1 MSYRIAAG
9 RINAIAEIS
18 ISAGGTEY
26 DLDSQY
32 LSCGNAAGLRGFDG
46 NPAASL
52 GSFAYKPSVRTVDLE
67 VTAFGDDGVVTANQ
81 LFTDLEND
89 EGDSTVKVTTQI
101 DSVRTATDG
110 GATVDECTTFT
121 QHVGLSKL
129 EVAQVTQKYNTY
141 KLTLAL
147 LDGCWMTRI
156 RNKYTFRPNAAAAA
170 GAIDYPIDYPYDLGG
185 NGNPGEMRSVNASRK
200 LWPLIVITGPCAKP
214 SVTIA
219 GNRYAVN
226 MTLTAGQSLEI
237 NTLRKTVLFKHGGVS
252 ESVLGR
258 AVLGLGD
265 GSGSYIFQ
273 PLPHLTANRLGYAV
287 TPPSDA
293 VTTVTLLETVP
304 AINI

>member
-1 MSYRIAAG
+1 MRFNDEG
-9 RINAIAEIS
+9 RVQAIAGIS
-18 ISAGGTEY
+18 IVAGGIEY

-32 LSCGNAAGLRGFDG
+32 LSCGNAVALRGFDG
-46 NPAASL
+46 TPAVSL
-52 GSFAYKPSVRTVDLE
+52 GSFAYQSSVRTVDLE
-67 VTAFGDDGVVTANQ
+67 VTAFGDGVYAANE
-81 LFTDLEND
+81 LFTALEND

-101 DSVRTATDG
+101 DSMRASAGG
-110 GATVDECTTFT
+110 GATADDSTTFT

-147 LDGCWMTRI
+147 LDGCWMTGL

-170 GAIDYPIDYPYDLGG
+170 GAIDYPLDHPYDLGG
-185 NGNPGEMRSVNASRK
+185 NGNPDEMRFTNASRK
-200 LWPLIVITGPCAKP
+200 LWPLIVMTGPCAMP

-226 MTLTAGQSLEI
+226 MTLTEGQSLEI
-237 NTLRKTVLFKHGGVS
+237 NTLRKTVLLKHGGIS
-252 ESVLGR
+252 ESVLGK
-258 AVLGLGD
+258 AVLGMGE

-273 PLPHLTANRLGYAV
+273 PLPHYKDKRRAYTV
-287 TPPSDA
+287 TPPTDA
-293 VTTVTLLETVP
+293 LTTVTLLETVP

>member
-18 ISAGGTEY
+18 ISAGGIEY

-46 NPAASL
+46 NPAVSL
-52 GSFAYKPSVRTVDLE
+52 GSFAYQSSVRTVDLE
-67 VTAFGDDGVVTANQ
+67 MTAFGDSGVVTANK
-81 LFTDLEND
+81 LFTSLEND
-89 EGDSTVKVTTQI
+89 EGDSVVKVTTQI
-101 DSVRTATDG
+101 GSMRTAIDG
-110 GATVDECTTFT
+110 GATEDDSTTFT
-121 QHVGLSKL
+121 QHVGLSKV
-129 EVAQVTQKYNTY
+129 EVAATTQKYNTY

-147 LDGCWMTRI
+147 LDGCWTTGL
-156 RNKYTFRPNAAAAA
+156 RNKYTFRPNAAASV
-170 GAIDYPIDYPYDLGG
+170 GAIDYPLDHPYDLGG
-185 NGNPGEMRSVNASRK
+185 AGNPGEMRSVNASRK

-226 MTLTAGQSLEI
+226 MALTAGQSLEI
-237 NTLRKTVLFKHGGVS
+237 NTLRKTVLLKHGGVS
-252 ESVLGR
+252 ESVLGK
-258 AVLGLGD
+258 AVLGLGE

-273 PLPHLTANRLGYAV
+273 PLPHLTAKSLGYTV

-293 VTTVTLLETVP
+293 LTTVTLLETVP